1 MSRGAFAAEF
11 GIMSNMEIDVKSAVA
26 EIEST
31 TDLLERMDDAAERKA
46 IRMTWDEWRA
56 SRTAKRTALAEK
68 GLSAP
73 SRRTTARPEARA
85 ALRALEDD
93 LAWIHP

>member
-1 MSRGAFAAEF
+1 MA
-11 GIMSNMEIDVKSAVA
+11 
-26 EIEST
+26 
-31 TDLLERMDDAAERKA
+31 DAAERKVV
-46 IRMTWDEWRA
+46 RMTWDDSRA
-56 SRTAKRTALAEK
+56 AKRAALAEK

-93 LAWIHP
+93 FARIQS

>member
-1 MSRGAFAAEF
+1 MA
-11 GIMSNMEIDVKSAVA
+11 
-26 EIEST
+26 
-31 TDLLERMDDAAERKA
+31 DAAERKV

-56 SRTAKRTALAEK
+56 SRAAKRAALAEK

-73 SRRTTARPEARA
+73 SRRA

-93 LAWIHP
+93 FARIQS